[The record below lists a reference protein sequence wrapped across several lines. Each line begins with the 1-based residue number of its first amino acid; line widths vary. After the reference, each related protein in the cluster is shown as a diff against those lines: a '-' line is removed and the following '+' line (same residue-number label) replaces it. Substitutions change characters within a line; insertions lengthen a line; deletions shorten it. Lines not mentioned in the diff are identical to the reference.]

1 MTVKELIEKLQKIE
15 NKELIVIAELW
26 MDSEINAVW
35 CDKDYAILTDDEEH
49 AKQFAEMELNND

>member
-26 MDSEINAVW
+26 MDSEVNAIV
-35 CDKDYAILTDDEEH
+35 CDKDYALLTDDEEH
-49 AKQFAEMELNND
+49 AKQFAEMELNDE